1 MNDETGFI
9 TLHRKIMESECYKT
23 ANSFMV
29 AVTLLLLA
37 NHTEKKWNGIV
48 IPRGSFV
55 TGRKSLSKLTHI
67 SESSVYRNLKKL
79 EASGFCNITSN
90 NEFSIILIVKYDQYQ
105 IPPNNDRTGV
115 GQQIPSK
122 SLKSNTK
129 SNNENTPLLSTE
141 KTTSDGGAN
150 NLMNNDRTT
159 TEQRPNTTNTLNTLN
174 KKNSLVAYELIDK
187 ELTEL
192 LFKLVK
198 ENYPFVKRP
207 PSETD
212 YADMNRLRR
221 LDERTPEQ
229 IRGIII
235 WSQKDDFW
243 KQNVRSVKALR
254 KQFDSLLVKA
264 YSGYKKNNI
273 MEV

>member
-1 MNDETGFI
+1 MNDESGFI

-55 TGRKSLSKLTHI
+55 TGRKSLSKITHI
-67 SESSVYRNLKKL
+67 NESSIYRNLKKL
-79 EASGFCNITSN
+79 EKSGFCNIKSN
-90 NEFSIILIVKYDQYQ
+90 NEFSLISIVKYDQYQ
-105 IPPNNDRTGV
+105 ITPNNLT
-115 GQQIPSK
+115 
-122 SLKSNTK
+122 
-129 SNNENTPLLSTE
+129 
-141 KTTSDGGAN
+141 
-150 NLMNNDRTT
+150 NNDRTT

-174 KKNSLVAYELIDK
+174 KKNSIVSYELVDK

-192 LFKLVK
+192 LFSLVK
-198 ENYPFVKRP
+198 ENYPFVKRT

-212 YADMNRLRR
+212 YAEMNRLRR

-243 KQNVRSVKALR
+243 KQNIQSVGKLR